1 MPNEIGAS
9 ICGWPNG
16 DLAFGPWSEGTPV
29 GVDITVKCPPGTNF
43 LGIYHT
49 HPNGVAAPSAQ
60 DIKSG
65 LAVNA
70 KYLCISV
77 PGEGDLRCYRKR

>member
-1 MPNEIGAS
+1 MNEIGAS
-9 ICGWPNG
+9 ICQFPDGN
-16 DLAFGPWSEGTPV
+16 LAFGPWAEGTPTSV
-29 GVDITVKCPPGTNF
+29 SVQKQCPAGANF

-65 LAVNA
+65 RASGA

>member
-9 ICGWPNG
+9 ICGAPNG
-16 DLAFGPWSEGTPV
+16 QIAFGPWSEGTPTGV
-29 GVDITVKCPPGTNF
+29 GVQIQCPPGMDF

-49 HPNGVAAPSAQ
+49 HPGGVAQPSAL
-60 DIKSG
+60 DIQTG

-70 KYLCISV
+70 KHLCINAD
-77 PGEGDLRCYRKR
+77 GDLQCWRKK

>member
-9 ICGWPNG
+9 ICGTPNG
-16 DLAFGPWSEGTPV
+16 GIAFGPWAEGTPTSV
-29 GVDITVKCPPGTNF
+29 HVQVSCPPGMDF

-49 HPNGVAAPSAQ
+49 HPNGVAQPSAQ
-60 DIKSG
+60 DMKSG

-70 KYLCISV
+70 KHLCINAD
-77 PGEGDLRCYRKR
+77 GDLRCYRKK

>member
-1 MPNEIGAS
+1 MNEIGAS
-9 ICGWPNG
+9 ICGTPNG
-16 DLAFGPWSEGTPV
+16 QIVFGPWSEGTP
-29 GVDITVKCPPGTNF
+29 TSVKVNGTCPPGMTF

-49 HPNGVAAPSAQ
+49 HPGGVAQPSAQ

-70 KYLCISV
+70 KHLCI
-77 PGEGDLRCYRKR
+77 EADGDLRCWRKKR